1 MKILV
6 TNDDGINAIGIKT
19 LVEKLKKY
27 SNDILVVAPSVEM
40 SATSHKLT
48 LREGVEFK
56 QVNDIVEG
64 VPSYMANATPADCV
78 KLGII
83 YLGYEP
89 DIVFSGINNG
99 FNHGDDIMYSGTIAA
114 ASEAA
119 FLGYKGIAV
128 SCKAG
133 TLEGINEFDNVFKF
147 LLDSDIYIKSKI
159 ININFV
165 KDSKGIKITH
175 QGRYPFDA
183 KYIKKEDGKLYISAK
198 PNPNKYHNDID
209 TDVVALQEGYISISP
224 LTYDRTDILLFQ
236 QLKK

>member
-6 TNDDGINAIGIKT
+6 TNDDGINAVGIKT

-27 SNDILVVAPSVEM
+27 SNEIIVVAPSVEM

-48 LREGVEFK
+48 LREGIEFEK
-56 QVNDIVEG
+56 VNDIIEG
-64 VPSYMANATPADCV
+64 VKSYKATATPADCV

-83 YLGYEP
+83 YLGFKP

-99 FNHGDDIMYSGTIAA
+99 YNHGDDIMYSGTIAA
-114 ASEAA
+114 ACEAS

-128 SCKAG
+128 SCKAN
-133 TLEGINEFDNVFKF
+133 TFDGIEKFDEVFEY
-147 LLDSDIYIKSKI
+147 LLKSDIYKKSNL

-165 KDSKGIKITH
+165 KDAKGIKITH

-183 KYIKKEDGKLYISAK
+183 TYIRKEDGKLYISAK
-198 PNPNKYHNDID
+198 PNPSKYYNDID
-209 TDVVALQEGYISISP
+209 TDVVALEDGYISISP
-224 LTYDRTDILLFQ
+224 LSFDRTDILLFQ
-236 QLKK
+236 SLKK